1 MYTLILDSSNVD
13 LSVGLAKDDKLI
25 DFINYEAW
33 QSQSEYMT
41 NEIDNI
47 LSKHN
52 VSKDDLKD
60 IIVTIGPGSYTGLRI
75 ALTIAKV
82 MSLALNIPLYT
93 LSSLHPLK
101 CESKPS
107 ICLLNARSARS
118 YIGVY
123 EGSKV
128 ILKDQILKNDE
139 VKEYIASHPD
149 YVVCGDT
156 AYLGIEG
163 YRSTMVKE
171 MLSLKEIATK
181 YDDSLGVHP
190 LYLKD

>member
-1 MYTLILDSSNVD
+1 MFTLILDSSNID
-13 LSVGLAKDDKLI
+13 LSVGIAKGNELI
-25 DFINYEAW
+25 DYVSYDAW

-41 NEIDNI
+41 DEIDKL
-47 LSKHN
+47 LSEHHLARHDF
-52 VSKDDLKD
+52 KDV
-60 IIVTIGPGSYTGLRI
+60 IVTIGPGSYTGLRI

-82 MSLALNIPLYT
+82 MALALNISLYT
-93 LSSLHPLK
+93 LSSLHVLK
-101 CESKPS
+101 CDDKPS
-107 ICLLNARSARS
+107 ICLMNARSNRS

-128 ILKDQILKNDE
+128 ILKDQILTNDE
-139 VKEYIASHPD
+139 VKEYISNHPD

-156 AYLGIEG
+156 IYLGKEG
-163 YRSTMVKE
+163 YKANVLLE
-171 MLSLKEIATK
+171 MLSLKEVATK